1 MNPLRTFEPLVSNSD
16 EAAPSSQWDSALI
29 RTMITENSE
38 SGSRPA
44 FLILGKCESDM
55 LREHLGNAFG
65 PAAVQCLKN
74 TYYMGLLVVEDPAT
88 SILCVAGRKSASSST
103 AKTGLGKSASLESG
117 SRWRFSA

>member
-1 MNPLRTFEPLVSNSD
+1 MNPLRTFEPPVSSPD

-29 RTMITENSE
+29 RTMITENSG

-44 FLILGKCESDM
+44 FLILGRRESDM

-74 TYYMGLLVVEDPAT
+74 TYYMGLLVIEDPAD
-88 SILCVAGRKSASSST
+88 SILCVAGRKSAFSST
-103 AKTGLGKSASLESG
+103 VKTGPGKSDSLESS